1 MNRHRLIQS
10 FTQAVKNWAGA
21 APATGMTTNPP
32 LKRNS
37 QSCCLAIPSP
47 KGTALSRKRSIP
59 IYFTSKFA
67 ENSVKVLNAGCSGYG
82 IDQMLFNGLRES
94 HKHKPDLVIF
104 SFKPHDLIR
113 VSKNFMYG
121 RCKPKIT
128 FTGDTISVDPAVNAG
143 LRHDSYERALNGS
156 SLLYWYLQN
165 EIWPNAE
172 YYAPELYRKHCR
184 KVYTY
189 IYEQMATLAKER
201 RLEVV
206 FVKLTNSFEF
216 RGEKTLISMA
226 EEVFSANTAAGLS
239 YYDMECVGR
248 EIDLDDPESDS
259 MFYFHPTA
267 EGHRLFADG
276 LSELITSANR
286 QHAPQSH

>member
-1 MNRHRLIQS
+1 M
-10 FTQAVKNWAGA
+10 
-21 APATGMTTNPP
+21 
-32 LKRNS
+32 
-37 QSCCLAIPSP
+37 
-47 KGTALSRKRSIP
+47 
-59 IYFTSKFA
+59 
-67 ENSVKVLNAGCSGYG
+67 LNAGCSGYG
-82 IDQMLFNGLRES
+82 IDQMLFKGLRES
-94 HKHKPDLVIF
+94 HKHKPDLIIF
-104 SFKPHDLIR
+104 SFIPHDLIR

-121 RCKPKIT
+121 RGKPKIT
-128 FTGDTISVDPAVNAG
+128 FTGDTISVDPVVNAG
-143 LRHDSYERALNGS
+143 LRHDSYERTLNGS

-172 YYAPELYRKHCR
+172 YYAPELYRKYCR

-216 RGEKTLISMA
+216 RGEKTLISVA
-226 EEVFSANTAAGLS
+226 EEVFSTNTAAGLS
-239 YYDMECVGR
+239 YYDMDECIGR

-267 EGHRLFADG
+267 EGHRLFAEG